1 MRVGQMYMQYVWLI
15 WSLLILTIWFV
26 VLFVNKGLRKEILW
40 ASIGTVPLGLS
51 EPLFVPSYWNPPS
64 LFDLAQRTG
73 FDIESII
80 FSFAVGGL
88 AAVLYESIFKV
99 KHMEIT
105 KEECHHKRHRL
116 HLLSLSSPII
126 IFIILATV
134 TNWNHIYCAIVAMF
148 LGGIAAL
155 LCRPDLKKKIWV
167 GGLLFLGLY
176 FIIFLSLV
184 KVFPYYV
191 RNVWNIS
198 HISGILILGIPL
210 EELLFAFA
218 LGMLWS
224 SFYEHVRWV
233 RLVKGT
239 RN

>member
-1 MRVGQMYMQYVWLI
+1 MSMQYVWLI
-15 WSLLILTIWFV
+15 WSLLILFIWV
-26 VLFVNKGLRKEILW
+26 IVLKLNKHLRKEMLW
-40 ASIGTVPLGLS
+40 ASIGTAPLGLT

-99 KHMEIT
+99 RHMVMT
-105 KEECHHKRHRL
+105 EEERHHKRHRL
-116 HLLSLSSPII
+116 HLLALTSPVI
-126 IFIILATV
+126 IFIILATI
-134 TNWNHIYCAIVAMF
+134 TNWNNIYCAIVAMF

-184 KVFPYYV
+184 KVFPNYV
-191 RNVWNIS
+191 QNVWNLS

-224 SFYEHVRWV
+224 SFYEHIYWY
-233 RLVKGT
+233 RLMKQQQ
-239 RN
+239 